1 MRSLVARCAVYFV
14 LVSALAT
21 ASARAADPDPASAPQ
36 PDEKHYEL
44 GVYLWGLSMAAKVD
58 TQTASVSEHIS
69 FHELLDHLS
78 GGLMAH
84 GRGEWGPWSVDLD
97 GFWAKLR
104 GGKQSKTVELGPNGG
119 ISVGAEVKTELDE
132 WLVHATVG
140 YRIFRFGSLFSQR
153 PTDKRHFTGELYG
166 GVRYWSVNPKL
177 HLAVNDQSARVG
189 SRKEWVDPLVGL
201 RFGIDL
207 SDTVVMGIS
216 GDAGGFNIGNWCS
229 DFTWSQT
236 TMLSWAFSES
246 WRAHAGYRLLDF
258 HRDSGDRNVRIQER
272 GPFLGLTYRF

>member
-58 TQTASVSEHIS
+58 TPTASVSEHIS
-69 FHELLDHLS
+69 FHQLLSHLS

-104 GGKQSKTVELGPNGG
+104 GGKQSKTVEFGPGGG
-119 ISVGAEVKTELDE
+119 IPVGAEVKTELDE

-140 YRIFRFGSLFSQR
+140 YRIFRLGSLFSRR
-153 PTDKRHFTGELYG
+153 PTDTRHVTGELYG
-166 GVRYWSVNPKL
+166 GARYWSVNPKL
-177 HLAVNDQSARVG
+177 HLAINDLSARVG
-189 SRKEWVDPLVGL
+189 SRKEWADPIVGA

-216 GDAGGFNIGNWCS
+216 GDVGGFNIGNWCS

-246 WRAHAGYRLLDF
+246 WRVHVGYRFLDF
-258 HRDSGDRNVRIQER
+258 HRDSGDSNVRIQER
-272 GPFLGLTYRF
+272 GPFLALAYRF